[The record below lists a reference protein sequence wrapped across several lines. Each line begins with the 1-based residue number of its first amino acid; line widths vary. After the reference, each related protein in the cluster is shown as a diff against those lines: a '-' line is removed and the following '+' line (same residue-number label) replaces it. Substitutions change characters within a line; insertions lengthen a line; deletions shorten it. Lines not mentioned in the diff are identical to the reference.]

1 VVESVLTTALEEL
14 ARVGYS
20 GLSIDLVARKAGV
33 NKTTVYRRW
42 PTKTSL
48 VVAAITGALV
58 FEAAPAQATLR
69 DDLLTLAHRL
79 NAWVKTPVGTAI
91 LRTLAV
97 ELHRPEVHAMSRAA
111 KLNVRADWIAAVR
124 RAIAR
129 GEVPSGTD
137 ADLIFELMTGAI
149 NEPFVRVTH
158 VVDERFIEG
167 MVDLVLAGA
176 IHSGAVLP
184 PASRRR
190 WR

>member
-1 VVESVLTTALEEL
+1 VLTTALEEL

-20 GLSIDLVARKAGV
+20 ALSIDAVARKAGV

-48 VVAAITGALV
+48 MVAAITGALV
-58 FEAAPAQATLR
+58 FEAAPEQATLR

-111 KLNVRADWIAAVR
+111 KLNVKAEWTAAVR

-129 GEVPSGTD
+129 GEVPARTD

-158 VVDERFIEG
+158 AVDDRFLTG

-176 IHSGAVLP
+176 VHGGAVLP
-184 PASRRR
+184 AVPHRRR
-190 WR
+190 R

>member
-1 VVESVLTTALEEL
+1 MLTTALEEL
-14 ARVGYS
+14 ARVGYTR
-20 GLSIDLVARKAGV
+20 LSVDTVARKAGV

-48 VVAAITGALV
+48 IVAAITGALV
-58 FEAAPAQATLR
+58 FEAAPEQATLR

-97 ELHRPEVHAMSRAA
+97 ELHQPEIRAMSRAA
-111 KLNVRADWIAAVR
+111 KLNVKVQWTEAVK

-129 GEVPSGTD
+129 GEVPPGTD
-137 ADLIFELMTGAI
+137 ADLIFELVTGAV

-158 VVDERFIEG
+158 VVDDRFLAGI
-167 MVDLVLAGA
+167 VDLIIAGA
-176 IHSGAVLP
+176 TRGGAVLP
-184 PASRRR
+184 PVGRERAR
-190 WR
+190 

>member
-1 VVESVLTTALEEL
+1 VVESVLTSALEEL

-20 GLSIDLVARKAGV
+20 ALSMEAVARKAGV

-48 VVAAITGALV
+48 MVAAITGALV
-58 FEAAPAQATLR
+58 FEASPEQATLR

-91 LRTLAV
+91 LRTVAV

-111 KLNVRADWIAAVR
+111 KLNVKADWTAAVQ

-129 GEVPSGTD
+129 GEVPARTD

-158 VVDERFIEG
+158 AVDERFITG
-167 MVDLVLAGA
+167 MVELVLAGA
-176 IHSGAVLP
+176 VHGGAALP
-184 PASRRR
+184 AEPRRR
-190 WR
+190 RR